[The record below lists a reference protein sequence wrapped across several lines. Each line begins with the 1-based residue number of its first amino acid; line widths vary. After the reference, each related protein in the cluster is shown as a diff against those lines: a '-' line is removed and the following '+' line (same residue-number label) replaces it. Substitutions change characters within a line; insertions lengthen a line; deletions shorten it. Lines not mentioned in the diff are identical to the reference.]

1 MRTAHSRNTTQLRI
15 ALRALTGTAAFCL
28 AAAAIAGVAS
38 DVPAAARA
46 AVQSG
51 QGTGSKGSGSQG
63 SPKAPASAP
72 SKSSPAKGSSTQGKK
87 ASAKPETDSKGKAPA
102 AAAPAEKLKTVYV
115 VPFKG
120 QFGTDIHPACYEEIL
135 KDLEAKRPDIIVF
148 ELDSADIDRVEYMGE
163 DPRNAGVFSAASDD
177 TMMRKLLR
185 DFKDKHGYAQQ
196 YMWVKDSVGYGSLLA
211 FSWPNMYMAP
221 NARLFGLSRVASFWT
236 RIDDPEV
243 RAKFRE
249 AAVAIINGF
258 LSSGGYDLKI
268 GEAMLR
274 PDMLLSASYKGRNI
288 EWRDDAKGQWL
299 VDGRDDS
306 TAGFNAESAEELGLS
321 KGSADSL
328 DELMFV
334 LGTREFERVPED
346 GEKLHKKY
354 VDDWRKAYDQ
364 CTKLIEE
371 SNVAQEDAQSANPK
385 GNLNKAK
392 SALTRVLGLMKKYPP
407 LEVRLQGDGIS
418 TLAVET
424 EILRLNEQIR
434 GLSQSQQ
441 DQGASGGSRGN
452 RGFGGG
458 GRGLSR

>member
-1 MRTAHSRNTTQLRI
+1 MRIAHSYAASPVRC
-15 ALRALTGTAAFCL
+15 ALRALAGSCALSL
-28 AAAAIAGVAS
+28 AALALAVSSPAGAADEVT
-38 DVPAAARA
+38 
-46 AVQSG
+46 QSG
-51 QGTGSKGSGSQG
+51 QGSSSRTTTPQGAKKSPAGSS
-63 SPKAPASAP
+63 
-72 SKSSPAKGSSTQGKK
+72 SKSSQSKSKSASGKP
-87 ASAKPETDSKGKAPA
+87 SGKAADPKA
-102 AAAPAEKLKTVYV
+102 ADAAPAPAEKLKTVYV

-120 QFGTDIHPACYEEIL
+120 QFGTDIHPACYDEIL
-135 KDLEAKRPDIIVF
+135 KDLEARRPDIIIF

-163 DPRNAGVFSAASDD
+163 DPRNAGIFSAASDD

-236 RIDDPEV
+236 RVEDPEV

-274 PDMLLSASYKGRNI
+274 PEMLLSASYKGRKI
-288 EWRDDAKGQWL
+288 EWREDTKGHWV

-306 TAGFNAESAEELGLS
+306 TAGFSAESAEELGLS

-328 DELMFV
+328 DELLFV
-334 LGTREFERVPED
+334 LGIREFERVPDD
-346 GEKLHKKY
+346 GEKLHKEY
-354 VDDWRKAYDQ
+354 VDAWRKAYDQ

-371 SNVAQEDAQSANPK
+371 ANVAQEDAQNANPK

-392 SALTRVLGLMKKYPP
+392 SALDRVLGLMKKYPP
-407 LEVRLQGDGIS
+407 LEARLQQFGINR
-418 TLAVET
+418 LAVET
-424 EILRLNEQIR
+424 EILNLTEQLR
-434 GLSQSQQ
+434 ALSQSQQ
-441 DQGASGGSRGN
+441 GQGASGGGGSRGG

-458 GRGLSR
+458 GLSR

>member
-1 MRTAHSRNTTQLRI
+1 MGASTD
-15 ALRALTGTAAFCL
+15 G
-28 AAAAIAGVAS
+28 AAADHAIA
-38 DVPAAARA
+38 
-46 AVQSG
+46 QSG
-51 QGTGSKGSGSQG
+51 QGTGSKGSGQQG
-63 SPKAPASAP
+63 TPKAPAGAP
-72 SKSSPAKGSSTQGKK
+72 SKAAPEKSSPAQGKK
-87 ASAKPETDSKGKAPA
+87 AAPKATSAAKDK
-102 AAAPAEKLKTVYV
+102 AAAPAAPGQKLKSVYV

-135 KDLEAKRPDIIVF
+135 KDLEAKRPDVIIF
-148 ELDSADIDRVEYMGE
+148 ELESADIDRVEYMGE
-163 DPRNAGVFSAASDD
+163 DPSNAGLFSAASDD

-221 NARLFGLSRVASFWT
+221 NARLFGLNRVASFWT
-236 RIDDPEV
+236 RVEDPEV

-274 PDMLLSASYKGRNI
+274 PEMLLSASYKGRNI
-288 EWRDDAKGQWL
+288 EWRDDAKGHWV

-306 TAGFNAESAEELGLS
+306 TAGFSAESAEELGLS

-334 LGTREFERVPED
+334 LGVREFDRMPDD

-354 VDDWRKAYDQ
+354 VDEWRKAYEQ
-364 CTKLIEE
+364 CGKLIEE
-371 SNVAQEDAQSANPK
+371 SNVAQEDAQSSNPK

-407 LEVRLQGDGIS
+407 LEVRLQTDGI
-418 TLAVET
+418 TELAVET
-424 EILRLNEQIR
+424 ELLRLNEQIR
-434 GLSQSQQ
+434 ALSQSQQ
-441 DQGASGGSRGN
+441 DQGASGGSRGG

-458 GRGLSR
+458 GQGLSR

>member
-1 MRTAHSRNTTQLRI
+1 MI
-15 ALRALTGTAAFCL
+15 
-28 AAAAIAGVAS
+28 
-38 DVPAAARA
+38 PAAASVCASVLLFVSLAVAADAPEMRA
-46 AVQSG
+46 DSVAQSS
-51 QGTGSKGSGSQG
+51 QGTTSPATKPQG
-63 SPKAPASAP
+63 SPKAPAGSP
-72 SKSSPAKGSSTQGKK
+72 SKSSPPKSPTAQGKK
-87 ASAKPETDSKGKAPA
+87 AAPKPAADAKDKAAPA
-102 AAAPAEKLKTVYV
+102 APGEKLKTVYV

-120 QFGTDIHPACYEEIL
+120 QFGTDIHPACYEDIL

-148 ELDSADIDRVEYMGE
+148 ELESADIDRVEYMGE
-163 DPRNAGVFSAASDD
+163 DPRNAGMFSAASDD

-236 RIDDPEV
+236 RVEDPEV

-274 PDMLLSASYKGRNI
+274 PEMLLSASYKGRTI
-288 EWRDDAKGQWL
+288 EWREDTKGHWV

-306 TAGFNAESAEELGLS
+306 TAGFSAESAEELGLS

-334 LGTREFERVPED
+334 LGIREFDRVPED
-346 GEKLHKKY
+346 GETLHKKY

-371 SNVAQEDAQSANPK
+371 SNVAQEDAQNSNPK

-407 LEVRLQGDGIS
+407 VEARLQPDGIS
-418 TLAVET
+418 ILAVET
-424 EILRLNEQIR
+424 ELLRLNEQIR
-434 GLSQSQQ
+434 ALSQSQQ
-441 DQGASGGSRGN
+441 DQGASGGGSRGG

-458 GRGLSR
+458 GQGLSR